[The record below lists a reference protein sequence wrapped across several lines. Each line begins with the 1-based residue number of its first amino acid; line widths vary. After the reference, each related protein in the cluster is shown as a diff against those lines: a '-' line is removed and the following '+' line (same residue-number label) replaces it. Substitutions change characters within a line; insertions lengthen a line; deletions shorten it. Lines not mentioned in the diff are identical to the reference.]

1 MNIIEILNII
11 ETYGI
16 ELTNIS
22 THNILFIGAE
32 HIMLKCPNGKEGP
45 GDVIIGNSC
54 LRLVIFIIAVFLV
67 SCCTIV
73 VLVSG
78 LPFGIIY

>member
-1 MNIIEILNII
+1 MLKFECIL
-11 ETYGI
+11 
-16 ELTNIS
+16 
-22 THNILFIGAE
+22 IGAE
-32 HIMLKCPNGKEGP
+32 HILLKCPNGKEGP

-54 LRLVIFIIAVFLV
+54 LRLVIFVVVVFLV

-78 LPFGIIY
+78 SPFLAIQIGFSYYIRSFIWHFFQ

>member
-1 MNIIEILNII
+1 MLKFEYIL
-11 ETYGI
+11 
-16 ELTNIS
+16 
-22 THNILFIGAE
+22 IGAE
-32 HIMLKCPNGKEGP
+32 HILLKCPNGKEGP

-54 LRLVIFIIAVFLV
+54 LRLVIFVVVVFLV

-78 LPFGIIY
+78 SPFWQYKLDSHITFVLLFGTLPNK